1 MIPLVNLKAQ
11 YEVVR
16 DDVQTRI
23 NSVLERGQYIMG
35 PEVSEL
41 EEKLA
46 AYVGVDDCIACANGT
61 DALQLALMSL
71 GIGPGDAIFTTPY
84 TFFATAEAISL
95 VGARPIFV
103 DVDRRTFNLDAD
115 KLALAIEQ
123 TKAES
128 NYEPKAVIAVDL
140 FGLPADYETLEPLCV
155 NNGLKLIEDS
165 AQGLGGEINGRMAGA
180 FGDIATTSFFPAKP
194 LGCYGDGGAVFTNNP
209 ELATKIRSLRMHGK
223 GDDKYDNV
231 RIGMNS
237 RLDTLQAAVLLA
249 KLEIFSDEIMKRQQV
264 ADLYTAA
271 LSDFAE
277 PPFVPDGYKSAWA
290 QYTIKTDMQAELIRK
305 LSEAGA
311 SCGVYYRKP
320 LHLMAAYENL
330 GYSEGDFPVSE
341 KICHEVIS
349 LPMHPYLYEK
359 DVEKIVRAMF

>member
-1 MIPLVNLKAQ
+1 
-11 YEVVR
+11 
-16 DDVQTRI
+16 
-23 NSVLERGQYIMG
+23 
-35 PEVSEL
+35 
-41 EEKLA
+41 
-46 AYVGVDDCIACANGT
+46 
-61 DALQLALMSL
+61 MSL
-71 GIGPGDAIFTTPY
+71 GIGPGDAVFTTPY

-103 DVDRRTFNLDAD
+103 DVDSRTFNLDAD
-115 KLALAIEQ
+115 KLALAIKQ
-123 TKAES
+123 TKAGT

-165 AQGLGGEINGRMAGA
+165 AQGLGGETNGRMAGA

-290 QYTIKTDMQAELIRK
+290 QYTIKTDMQADLIRK
-305 LSEAGA
+305 LAEAGV

-320 LHLMAAYENL
+320 LHLMAAYGNL
-330 GYSEGDFPVSE
+330 GYRVGDFPVSE
-341 KICHEVIS
+341 RICHEVIS
-349 LPMHPYLYEK
+349 LPMHPYLHEM
-359 DVEKIVRAMF
+359 DIEKIVRAMF